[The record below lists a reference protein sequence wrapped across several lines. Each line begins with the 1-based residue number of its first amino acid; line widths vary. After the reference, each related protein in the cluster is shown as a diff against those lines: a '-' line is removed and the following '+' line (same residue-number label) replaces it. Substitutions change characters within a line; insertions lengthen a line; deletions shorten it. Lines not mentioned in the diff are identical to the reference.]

1 MRSFLARSE
10 PLSCAGQNG
19 RLASDDLRLS
29 LIDLII
35 PSVDTCGEVN
45 HQGGSGGHP
54 ALDRAPSRSGKRRGG
69 CGSGLWSSP
78 DGFAVFHRPIGSVL
92 QDPRQPAPVSV
103 YAPNPIQES
112 GLDIGAISWLSFR
125 AKTYISSHNMLRPVI

>member
-54 ALDRAPSRSGKRRGG
+54 ALDRAPSRSGKRRSG

-92 QDPRQPAPVSV
+92 QALQWTPDNRRRFRSTRQTQSRNLVWTSELSPGYHSGPK
-103 YAPNPIQES
+103 PIYHRT
-112 GLDIGAISWLSFR
+112 IC
-125 AKTYISSHNMLRPVI
+125 